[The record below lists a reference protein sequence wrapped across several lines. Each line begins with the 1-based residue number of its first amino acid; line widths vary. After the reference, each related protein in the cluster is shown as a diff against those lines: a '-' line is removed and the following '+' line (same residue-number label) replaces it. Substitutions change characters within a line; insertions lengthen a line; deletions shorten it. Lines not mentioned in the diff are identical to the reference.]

1 MKLANVGRVVQK
13 CTQLQQSSSMLNSVR
28 SVYLCPS
35 NSSPILFSSN
45 STDFCLQNRCLSTTQ
60 STCQERRER
69 KLEAKNRE
77 SDSFIMNMFAG
88 NCKLDKVFPYPD
100 VVSDDQREM
109 LRMLIPQA
117 TKLYNELNDPLK
129 NDQNE
134 SVDEKVVERM
144 KEIGAFGVMVPA
156 EYEGADMSATQFAR
170 LGEVIG
176 GNDLGISVFLGAHQ
190 SIGYKGLVLFGTKP
204 QKDKYLADLA
214 TGRRIAAFCLTE
226 PGSGSDAS
234 SIKTRAV
241 LSADGKH
248 WILNGSKI
256 WISNG
261 GIADVMTVFAK
272 TTVKHHKTGEDV
284 DKVTAFFVER
294 AFGGVTNGPAE
305 KKMGIKCSNTT
316 EVYFE
321 NVKVPV
327 ENVLGQTGDGFK
339 VAMNILNSGRFGMI
353 AALTGSMRHLIS
365 KATEHA
371 TNRVQFGSKISTYGS
386 IQEKIA
392 RMTMLHYVGESLA
405 YMVAGNMDR
414 GAKDFQLE
422 AAVGKIIA
430 SESAWAVADE
440 TIQIMGG
447 MGYMRDAG
455 VEKFLRDI
463 RIFRIFEGTND
474 ILRLFISLTGLQYT
488 GSHLKELQRA
498 MKNPVANLGMI
509 FDQGTKRV
517 FRAVGISTGPGLA
530 EHVAPALSAPAAQ
543 VSKSIQSFAGTVEQL
558 LVKYNKDIIHEQM
571 LLNNL
576 ANAAIDIYI
585 STVLLS
591 RATNSINRKFRSAP
605 HEILIVN
612 TFIAEAMERV
622 EQNLAASKSPARHE
636 LNNNLKQISDNVCSS
651 QGIGHVHPIDQE

>member
-1 MKLANVGRVVQK
+1 
-13 CTQLQQSSSMLNSVR
+13 
-28 SVYLCPS
+28 
-35 NSSPILFSSN
+35 
-45 STDFCLQNRCLSTTQ
+45 
-60 STCQERRER
+60 
-69 KLEAKNRE
+69 
-77 SDSFIMNMFAG
+77 MNMFAG
-88 NCKLDKVFPYPD
+88 SCKLDKVFPYPD
-100 VVSDDQREM
+100 VLPEDERET
-109 LRMLIPQA
+109 LRMIIPQA
-117 TKLYNELNDPLK
+117 TKLYKELNDPLK

-144 KEIGAFGVMVPA
+144 KGIGAFGVMVPT
-156 EYEGADMSATQFAR
+156 EYDGAGMTATQFAR

-190 SIGYKGLVLFGTKP
+190 SIGYKGLVLYGTDA
-204 QKDKYLADLA
+204 QKEKYLRDLA
-214 TGRRIAAFCLTE
+214 TGQKIAAFCLTE

-234 SIKTRAV
+234 SIKTRAT
-241 LSADGKH
+241 LSANGKH
-248 WILNGSKI
+248 WILSGNKI

-272 TTVKHHKTGEDV
+272 TTVKHAKTGEDV

-316 EVYFE
+316 EVYFD
-321 NVKVPV
+321 NTPVPV
-327 ENVLGQTGDGFK
+327 ENVIGQVGDGFK

-365 KATEHA
+365 KATDHV
-371 TNRVQFGSKISTYGS
+371 TNRVQFGSKISTFGG

-422 AAVGKIIA
+422 AAVGKIFA
-430 SESAWAVADE
+430 SEAAWAVADE
-440 TIQIMGG
+440 TIQILGG

-474 ILRLFISLTGLQYT
+474 ILRLFIALTGLQYT

-517 FRAVGISTGPGLA
+517 FRAVGITTGPGLS
-530 EHVAPALSAPAAQ
+530 EHVAPALATSANL
-543 VSKSIQSFAGTVEQL
+543 VSKAIPNFASTVEQL
-558 LVKYNKDIIHEQM
+558 LIKYNKDIIHEQM

-576 ANAAIDIYI
+576 ANAAIEIYI

-591 RATNSINRKFRSAP
+591 RATNSINHKFKSAA
-605 HEILIVN
+605 HETLIVN
-612 TFIAEAMERV
+612 TYIAEAMERV
-622 EQNLAASKSPARHE
+622 ERNLSATKSTPRLQ
-636 LNNNLKQISDNVCSS
+636 LNKNLKEIAEYVYEG
-651 QGIGHVHPIDQE
+651 QGIAHVHPIDQE

>member
-1 MKLANVGRVVQK
+1 
-13 CTQLQQSSSMLNSVR
+13 ML
-28 SVYLCPS
+28 
-35 NSSPILFSSN
+35 
-45 STDFCLQNRCLSTTQ
+45 
-60 STCQERRER
+60 QERRER

-100 VVSDDQREM
+100 VINEDEREM

-134 SVDEKVVERM
+134 TVDPAVVDRM
-144 KEIGAFGVMVPA
+144 KEMGAFGVMVPA

-190 SIGYKGLVLFGTKP
+190 SIGYKGLVLFGTKE
-204 QKDKYLADLA
+204 QKDRYLADLA
-214 TGRRIAAFCLTE
+214 TGRKIAAFCLTE

-234 SIKTRAV
+234 SIKSRAV
-241 LSADGKH
+241 LSPDGRH

-272 TTVKHHKTGEDV
+272 TTIKHPKTGEDV

-327 ENVLGQTGDGFK
+327 ENVLGEIGDGFK

-353 AALTGSMRHLIS
+353 AALTGSMRHLIA

-371 TNRVQFGSKISTYGS
+371 TNRVQFGSKISTYGG

-392 RMTMLHYVGESLA
+392 RLTMMHYVTESLA

-440 TIQIMGG
+440 TIQILGG

-517 FRAVGISTGPGLA
+517 FRAVGLNTGPGLS
-530 EHVAPALSAPAAQ
+530 EHVAPALSASAAQ
-543 VSKSIQSFAGTVEQL
+543 VNRSIQSFAGTVEQL
-558 LVKYNKDIIHEQM
+558 LIKYNKDIIHEQM

-585 STVLLS
+585 CTVLLS
-591 RATNSINRKFRSAP
+591 RATNSINRKYRSAE
-605 HEILIVN
+605 HETLLVN
-612 TFIAEAMERV
+612 TFITEATERV
-622 EQNLAASKSPARHE
+622 ERNLSATKSAVRVQ
-636 LNNNLKQISDNVCSS
+636 LNNNLKKIAENVYAG
-651 QGIGHVHPIDQE
+651 QGISHVHPIDQE